1 MMASTGS
8 GAMTHAMENVKKA
21 DLILLVGADVYHDNL
36 IFSNMM
42 REAMR
47 FNDAKIIVVDPRR
60 TKWEEWANLWLRPL
74 PGTDIAW
81 INGLIRLLIEKGV
94 TSKEF
99 VDSKTEGF
107 ETLRPSLEKFSP
119 DFVQKATGI
128 SPQDLEAL
136 ARLYASARKRA
147 IVFGSGVT
155 QHLSGVETVK
165 ALCNLALLTGET
177 EEEGGGVYRY
187 LPKCAGAFDMGSFSE
202 FLPGHAPIEDDKE
215 RRRFEESWEKEIPAK
230 PGLTYQEIFD
240 GILEGKIKALYIFG
254 EDPVITLPNLERIK
268 NGLHQ
273 LEFLVVQ
280 DSFMTHV
287 GSYAHVLLPGVT
299 LPKRTFT
306 SMERR
311 IQRVRQA
318 IEPMGEVKPDWKVL
332 RDLSTRMG
340 YPMAYQ
346 NPSEVMDEIASL
358 VPFYAR
364 ATYSNLEEGGIQ
376 WPLMNRK
383 KRRFFPVEI
392 QAPVEEPNETYPLW
406 IIPGGFH
413 FHYGI
418 GTTVK
423 RAKGLAKVYPESSLK
438 IHPEDAVQAGI
449 KDGNWIRVISP
460 RGEVETLC
468 RISEDI
474 PRGIAYLMT
483 FFFPVFVNNLLVS
496 NQNPESHNLEYKM
509 IVGRVEKR

>member
-1 MMASTGS
+1 
-8 GAMTHAMENVKKA
+8 
-21 DLILLVGADVYHDNL
+21 
-36 IFSNMM
+36 
-42 REAMR
+42 
-47 FNDAKIIVVDPRR
+47 
-60 TKWEEWANLWLRPL
+60 
-74 PGTDIAW
+74 
-81 INGLIRLLIEKGV
+81 
-94 TSKEF
+94 
-99 VDSKTEGF
+99 
-107 ETLRPSLEKFSP
+107 
-119 DFVQKATGI
+119 
-128 SPQDLEAL
+128 
-136 ARLYASARKRA
+136 
-147 IVFGSGVT
+147 
-155 QHLSGVETVK
+155 
-165 ALCNLALLTGET
+165 
-177 EEEGGGVYRY
+177 
-187 LPKCAGAFDMGSFSE
+187 
-202 FLPGHAPIEDDKE
+202 
-215 RRRFEESWEKEIPAK
+215 
-230 PGLTYQEIFD
+230 
-240 GILEGKIKALYIFG
+240 
-254 EDPVITLPNLERIK
+254 
-268 NGLHQ
+268 
-273 LEFLVVQ
+273 
-280 DSFMTHV
+280 
-287 GSYAHVLLPGVT
+287 
-299 LPKRTFT
+299 
-306 SMERR
+306 MERR

-318 IEPMGEVKPDWKVL
+318 IEPMGEAKPDWKVL

-449 KDGNWIRVISP
+449 KDGDWIRVISP

-483 FFFPVFVNNLLVS
+483 FFFPVFVNILLVS
-496 NQNPESHNLEYKM
+496 NQDTESHNLEYKM